1 MRVLG
6 MGEYVALGDMYL
18 RLQRDGHEVRV
29 FASDASARGDIM
41 RGMLTFT
48 DDWRAELPWVKAA
61 GEEGLIVFETAGD
74 GALQHELRREGCR
87 VVGGSPLG
95 TRLELDRAYGQ
106 RVMRELMDVR
116 AAAVHRFNGGDA
128 FADAARFLREHGGR
142 WVLKMNGDGWASFR
156 NYVGELD
163 DGRDVAALLEL
174 QRRRWTYDEAPDFV
188 LMEHV
193 SGVEVGVGAY
203 FDGERFLEP
212 ACLDWEHKRFFND
225 DLGELTGEMGTLVT
239 YRGAERLFAAT
250 LGRVAPLL
258 RDDGYVGYVN
268 LNTIVN
274 DAGVWPLEFTCR
286 FGYPGFAI
294 LDALHTA
301 GDGWAE
307 ILQAMASGRGDGT
320 FRTAPGYAVGVVLT
334 VPPFP
339 YALGYDTLGK
349 GAPITFRAGMTPA
362 ERDRLHYGEVTL
374 EPAAQGASG
383 DAQLVTGGSV
393 GYVMVATGTGAT
405 ATAAQRE
412 AYELAAKV
420 VIPSTRYRTDIGTRF
435 IERDEAELRRLGWL

>member
-18 RLQRDGHEVRV
+18 RLARDGHDVRV
-29 FASDASARGDIM
+29 HASDRDARESIM

-61 GEEGLIVFETAGD
+61 GDEGLIVFETAGD
-74 GALQHELRREGCR
+74 GALQHELRRDGHR

-116 AAAVHRFNGGDA
+116 AAAVHRFAGRDA
-128 FADAARFLREHGGR
+128 FADGVRFLREHGGR
-142 WVLKMNGDGWASFR
+142 WVFKMNGEGYASSR

-174 QRRRWTYDEAPDFV
+174 QGRRWTYDEAPDFV

-212 ACLDWEHKRFFND
+212 ACLDWEHKRFFPG

-250 LGRVAPLL
+250 LGRIAPLL
-258 RDDGYVGYVN
+258 RDDGYVGWIN

-307 ILQAMASGRGDGT
+307 ILQAMASRRGAGGGT
-320 FRTAPGYAVGVVLT
+320 FRTAPGYAV
-334 VPPFP
+334 
-339 YALGYDTLGK
+339 
-349 GAPITFRAGMTPA
+349 
-362 ERDRLHYGEVTL
+362 
-374 EPAAQGASG
+374 
-383 DAQLVTGGSV
+383 
-393 GYVMVATGTGAT
+393 
-405 ATAAQRE
+405 
-412 AYELAAKV
+412 
-420 VIPSTRYRTDIGTRF
+420 
-435 IERDEAELRRLGWL
+435 